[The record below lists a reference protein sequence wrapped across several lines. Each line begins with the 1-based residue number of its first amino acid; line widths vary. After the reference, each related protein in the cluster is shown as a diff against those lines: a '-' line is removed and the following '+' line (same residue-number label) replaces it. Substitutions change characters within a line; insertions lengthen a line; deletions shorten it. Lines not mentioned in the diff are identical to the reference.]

1 MENNENNIKEEN
13 KLNLRIFKKR
23 KKGRTEKKKEK
34 RTTSFRKI

>member
-23 KKGRTEKKKEK
+23 KKGRNEKKKEK